1 MGYTKDEGS
10 YARIIKIREIKFVLV
25 TVPERSL
32 DNSLYYKEGPEK
44 VETSEDWKQGTACVL
59 RFSVPPLIYHP
70 NMLPAFKLPTA
81 SDLPSFSQSAMLGS
95 TAYCQ
100 TIEK

>member
-1 MGYTKDEGS
+1 MKNQYGLRPGICHLQFQMGYTKDEGS

-59 RFSVPPLIYHP
+59 RF
-70 NMLPAFKLPTA
+70 
-81 SDLPSFSQSAMLGS
+81 
-95 TAYCQ
+95 
-100 TIEK
+100 